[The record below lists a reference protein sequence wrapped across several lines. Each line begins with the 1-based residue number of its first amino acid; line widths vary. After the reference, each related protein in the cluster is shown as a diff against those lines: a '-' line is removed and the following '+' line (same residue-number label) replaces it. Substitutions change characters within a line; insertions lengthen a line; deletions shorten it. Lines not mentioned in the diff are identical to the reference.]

1 MAHSKFESASL
12 SDYDKKALKLAI
24 MEHEDFIVNS
34 HGVIYRDL
42 YYHQKEKEFVVKIL
56 YKNRNIYYD
65 NRTSHVIPYCN
76 IYFVE
81 DLEAKIIKENSIQ
94 ITEFEFAG
102 DNDMYVFAQLDN
114 GETVYISIKYDSE
127 KCKFIIDGE
136 YDPIYIMRYILMNDR
151 TTYYF
156 ERKLRSKILNK
167 MIYIQNGVTLYVKHK
182 QDITRNY
189 KGDVK
194 DTASE
199 INYET
204 KSKLFQSLNLAKN
217 GNNTISEIEYQ
228 NQNKLDEGSNRDSP
242 INSPINSPITS
253 PQTSSLNVSECSDL
267 GIDYEENFDD
277 ISDVVDLF
285 KYDSKTQ
292 DQEQQPEKQEQKDQ
306 EQKEQKQEQ
315 KDQEQQPEK
324 QEQKDQEQ
332 KEQKQEQKDH
342 ENATLKNG
350 DQEQQPEKQEQRDHE
365 NATLK
370 NGDHENATLKNGDQ
384 PQYQVIDL
392 TRRRVPR
399 LVNKKTYS
407 EISGYNNIND
417 YINSHYLKQN
427 QKPPK
432 IPKKKLEI
440 EDIFDKSLIP
450 IIEEREDNIT
460 HEICVPVGML
470 NVSDNKLNI
479 LKSIKQNIMIN
490 YDLIKNV
497 YFKKYIE
504 VPINNLSII
513 IDYTLILLSDAKLIN
528 LKLEQRDFNQ
538 PEQPEPVY
546 TDNYIN
552 ININRLY
559 DSQYILHE
567 YVYNSLTLIS
577 KLKEPLSNIDNK
589 EIKELLNILSI
600 YKFILL
606 TLQGF
611 NDELKNPLLL

>member
-94 ITEFEFAG
+94 ITEFEFTG

-156 ERKLRSKILNK
+156 DRKLRSKILNK

-182 QDITRNY
+182 QDFTRNY
-189 KGDVK
+189 TGEVK
-194 DTASE
+194 DTTSE

-217 GNNTISEIEYQ
+217 GNNTISEIEEQ
-228 NQNKLDEGSNRDSP
+228 DQNKLDEGSNRDSP
-242 INSPINSPITS
+242 IHSPIHSPITS

-267 GIDYEENFDD
+267 GIDYEENFD

-285 KYDSKTQ
+285 KSDSQTQ
-292 DQEQQPEKQEQKDQ
+292 DKERQPEKQEKQEKQEQKDQ
-306 EQKEQKQEQ
+306 Q
-315 KDQEQQPEK
+315 EK
-324 QEQKDQEQ
+324 QEQKEQ
-332 KEQKQEQKDH
+332 QDKQEQFDK
-342 ENATLKNG
+342 
-350 DQEQQPEKQEQRDHE
+350 R
-365 NATLK
+365 
-370 NGDHENATLKNGDQ
+370 DQ

-427 QKPPK
+427 QKPPR

-479 LKSIKQNIMIN
+479 LKSIKQNMMMN
-490 YDLIKNV
+490 YDLIRNV

-504 VPINNLSII
+504 IPINNLSII

-528 LKLEQRDFNQ
+528 LKLEKRDFNQ

-567 YVYNSLTLIS
+567 YVYNSLSLIS

-600 YKFILL
+600 YKFNLL

-611 NDELKNPLLL
+611 NVELKNPLLL

>member
-114 GETVYISIKYDSE
+114 GETVYISIKYDNE

-194 DTASE
+194 DTTSE

-204 KSKLFQSLNLAKN
+204 KSKLFQSLNSAKN
-217 GNNTISEIEYQ
+217 GNIEYQ
-228 NQNKLDEGSNRDSP
+228 DQNELEEGSNRDSP
-242 INSPINSPITS
+242 INSPIHSPITS

-267 GIDYEENFDD
+267 GIDYEENFD

-285 KYDSKTQ
+285 KSDSQTQ
-292 DQEQQPEKQEQKDQ
+292 EKEQQPEKQEQQPEKQEQ
-306 EQKEQKQEQ
+306 
-315 KDQEQQPEK
+315 QPEK
-324 QEQKDQEQ
+324 Q
-332 KEQKQEQKDH
+332 
-342 ENATLKNG
+342 
-350 DQEQQPEKQEQRDHE
+350 DHE

-384 PQYQVIDL
+384 QNQPQYQVIDL

-399 LVNKKTYS
+399 LVNKKNYS

-427 QKPPK
+427 QKPPR

-479 LKSIKQNIMIN
+479 LKSIKQNMMIN

-528 LKLEQRDFNQ
+528 LKLEQREQ
-538 PEQPEPVY
+538 PEQPELVF

-567 YVYNSLTLIS
+567 YVYNSLSLIS

-600 YKFILL
+600 YKFNL
-606 TLQGF
+606 
-611 NDELKNPLLL
+611 EYM

>member
-114 GETVYISIKYDSE
+114 GETVYISIKYDNE

-194 DTASE
+194 DTTSE

-204 KSKLFQSLNLAKN
+204 KSKLFQSLNSAKN
-217 GNNTISEIEYQ
+217 GNIEYQ
-228 NQNKLDEGSNRDSP
+228 DQNELEEGSNRDSP
-242 INSPINSPITS
+242 INSPIHSPITS

-267 GIDYEENFDD
+267 GIDYEENFD

-285 KYDSKTQ
+285 KSDSQTQ
-292 DQEQQPEKQEQKDQ
+292 EKEQQPEKQEQ
-306 EQKEQKQEQ
+306 
-315 KDQEQQPEK
+315 QPEK
-324 QEQKDQEQ
+324 Q
-332 KEQKQEQKDH
+332 
-342 ENATLKNG
+342 
-350 DQEQQPEKQEQRDHE
+350 DHE

-384 PQYQVIDL
+384 QNQPQYQVIDL

-399 LVNKKTYS
+399 LVNKKNYS

-427 QKPPK
+427 QKPPR

-479 LKSIKQNIMIN
+479 LKSIKQNMMIN

-528 LKLEQRDFNQ
+528 LKLEQREQ
-538 PEQPEPVY
+538 PEQPELVF

-567 YVYNSLTLIS
+567 YVYNSLSLIS

-600 YKFILL
+600 YKFNL
-606 TLQGF
+606 
-611 NDELKNPLLL
+611 EYM